1 MKSQTGGKSPL
12 SPQWAFVL
20 QFRAGADIEQGCC
33 EGRIEHIVSGSAT
46 HFQSLEELL
55 AFLAK
60 ELNAVRAQS
69 TEEF

>member
-1 MKSQTGGKSPL
+1 L

-20 QFRAGADIEQGCC
+20 QFRAGVDIEQGCC

-60 ELNAVRAQS
+60 VLHSIRTSSA
-69 TEEF
+69 EEP